1 LRRNKDRTRNLHKE
15 KEQIRNED
23 FIELEK
29 KVAEL
34 EKEKN
39 ELNDKIKLLEEN
51 YQKEKEENEKNKQNN
66 TDSILEE
73 NKEKKE
79 QIFFIFF

>member
-1 LRRNKDRTRNLHKE
+1 MGKLVEEESKDK
-15 KEQIRNED
+15 IRNED
-23 FIELEK
+23 FVELEK

-51 YQKEKEENEKNKQNN
+51 YQKEKVENEKNKQNN
-66 TDSILEE
+66 TNSILAE
-73 NKEKKE
+73 NKEKSEKIIKLE
-79 QIFFIFF
+79 K